1 MKQTS
6 IHFEPCKIQVSELH
20 NKRLKILD
28 YVRETLSKNNEWW
41 SSIPSLA
48 DGVKQIRKI
57 VKDKTGRK
65 MQAKAVP
72 YHEAVVVIDER
83 TTMDDLHRLADA
95 YKTRYGITCVQIAIH
110 RDEGRWTD
118 GDGTSTGTDINDPNA
133 AAAGEIWQPNLHAH
147 MVFDWYNHKTG
158 KSIKTTKQDARDMQ
172 TICAEVLG
180 MERGVSSDKQ
190 HMDAQRYKAH
200 AQAAEV
206 ETLRSQIKQ
215 LSTAK
220 AAREETVKT
229 IQEVGSGVREVVGGV
244 VEGLGDM
251 FTGKAKKLQ
260 AELTK
265 QAEKAAAREKQMA
278 DLEKDYKK
286 ARSNEDALRK
296 KADRLQD
303 TLDDRTWKLTDTENA
318 LSSIRK
324 NLLNVVNTY
333 IDLPNSANHKINFAN
348 WWNGCMDIAEGKT
361 IDRDEIHYDNHTLA
375 MRNGP
380 VRLRWRKTIEARLS
394 ETWLSLKD
402 WCVKALTSPWCKV
415 DGIDNAPA
423 QEQRRGRHI

>member
-20 NKRLKILD
+20 NKRVKKLD
-28 YVRETLSKNNEWW
+28 YVREALSKDNEWW
-41 SSIPSLA
+41 SSISSLA
-48 DGVKQIRKI
+48 DGAKEIRKI
-57 VKDKTGRK
+57 VKEKTGRK

-158 KSIKTTKQDARDMQ
+158 KSIKTTKQDTRDMQ

-190 HMDAQRYKAH
+190 HMDARRYKAH

-244 VEGLGDM
+244 VEGVGNM
-251 FTGKAKKLQ
+251 ITGRAKKLQ

-265 QAEKAAAREKQMA
+265 QAEKAAAREKQIS
-278 DLEKDYKK
+278 DLEKDYKR
-286 ARSNEDALRK
+286 ARSNENALRD
-296 KADRLQD
+296 KADKLQE
-303 TLDDRTWKLTDTENA
+303 TLDNITWKLTDTENA
-318 LSSIRK
+318 LSSSRR
-324 NLLNVVNTY
+324 NLWKVLNTY
-333 IDLPNSANHKINFAN
+333 FDLTNSAAKINFAN
-348 WWNGCMDIAEGKT
+348 WWNGCMDMAEGKT
-361 IDRDEIHYDNHTLA
+361 IDRDEVAYNGHSLA
-375 MRNGP
+375 MRNGS
-380 VRLRWRKTIEARLS
+380 VRLRWRETIEARLS
-394 ETWLSLKD
+394 ETWLSIKD
-402 WCVKALTSPWCKV
+402 WCARALTSPWCKV
-415 DGIDNAPA
+415 DGIDNASDRD
-423 QEQRRGRHI
+423 QRRGRHI

>member
-20 NKRLKILD
+20 NKRLKKLD
-28 YVRETLSKNNEWW
+28 YVREALSKNNEWW
-41 SSIPSLA
+41 SSISSLA
-48 DGVKQIRKI
+48 DGAKEIRKI
-57 VKDKTGRK
+57 VKEKTGRK

-118 GDGTSTGTDINDPNA
+118 GDGTSTGADINDPNA

-215 LSTAK
+215 LSTTK

-244 VEGLGDM
+244 VEGIGDM
-251 FTGKAKKLQ
+251 VTGRAKKLQ

-265 QAEKAAAREKQMA
+265 QAEKATAREKQMA
-278 DLEKDYKK
+278 ELTKK
-286 ARSNEDALRK
+286 YRIARSNEDALRK
-296 KADRLQD
+296 KADKLKE
-303 TLDDRTWKLTDTENA
+303 TLDDITWQLTDTENA
-318 LSSIRK
+318 LSGIRR
-324 NLLNVVNTY
+324 NLWKVMNTY
-333 IDLPNSANHKINFAN
+333 FDLKNSAKIDFAN
-348 WWNGCMDIAEGKT
+348 WWKGCMDMAEGKT
-361 IDRDEIHYDNHTLA
+361 IDRDEVAYNGHSLA
-375 MRNGP
+375 MRNGS
-380 VRLRWRKTIEARLS
+380 VRLRWRETIEARLS
-394 ETWLSLKD
+394 ETWLSIKD
-402 WCVKALTSPWCKV
+402 WCARALTSPWCKV
-415 DGIDNAPA
+415 DGIDNASDRD
-423 QEQRRGRHI
+423 QRRGRHI

>member
-6 IHFEPCKIQVSELH
+6 IHIEPCKIQVSELH
-20 NKRLKILD
+20 NKRLKKLD
-28 YVRETLSKNNEWW
+28 YVREALSKNNEWW
-41 SSIPSLA
+41 SSISSLA
-48 DGVKQIRKI
+48 DGAKEIRKI
-57 VKDKTGRK
+57 VKEKTGRK

-118 GDGTSTGTDINDPNA
+118 GDGTSTGTDIDDPNA

-147 MVFDWYNHKTG
+147 MVFDWYNHRSG

-190 HMDAQRYKAH
+190 HMDARRYKAH

-206 ETLRSQIKQ
+206 ESLRGQIKQ
-215 LSTAK
+215 LSS
-220 AAREETVKT
+220 ARTVKEETVKT

-260 AELTK
+260 AEVTK
-265 QAEKAAAREKQMA
+265 QAEKAAAREEQMS
-278 DLEKDYKK
+278 DLEKDYKI
-286 ARSNEDALRK
+286 ALSNEKALRD

-303 TLDDRTWKLTDTENA
+303 TLDNITWKLTDTENA
-318 LSSIRK
+318 LSSSRR
-324 NLLNVVNTY
+324 NLWKVLNTY
-333 IDLPNSANHKINFAN
+333 FDLTNSAAKINFAN
-348 WWNGCMDIAEGKT
+348 WWNGCMDMAEGKT
-361 IDRDEIHYDNHTLA
+361 IDREEVAYNGHSLT
-375 MRNGP
+375 MRDGP
-380 VRLRWRKTIEARLS
+380 VKLRWRETIEARLS
-394 ETWLSLKD
+394 EAWISLKD
-402 WCVKALTSPWCKV
+402 WCEKALTSPWCKV
-415 DGIDNAPA
+415 DGIDNAPE
-423 QEQRRGRHI
+423 QGQRRGRHI

>member
-20 NKRLKILD
+20 NRRLKKLD
-28 YVRETLSKNNEWW
+28 YVREALSKNNEWW
-41 SSIPSLA
+41 SSISSLA
-48 DGVKQIRKI
+48 DGAKELRKI

-95 YKTRYGITCVQIAIH
+95 YKTRFGINCVQIAIH

-133 AAAGEIWQPNLHAH
+133 AAAGEIWVPNLHAH
-147 MVFDWYNHKTG
+147 MVFDWYNHRTG

-215 LSTAK
+215 LSTTK
-220 AAREETVKT
+220 AAKEETVKT

-244 VEGLGDM
+244 VEGIGDM
-251 FTGKAKKLQ
+251 VTGRAKKLQ

-265 QAEKAAAREKQMA
+265 QAEKAAAREKQIS
-278 DLEKDYKK
+278 DLEKDYKI
-286 ARSNEDALRK
+286 ALSNEKCLRNE
-296 KADRLQD
+296 ADKLQEK
-303 TLDDRTWKLTDTENA
+303 LDDRTWKLSDTENA
-318 LSSIRK
+318 LNNIRK
-324 NLLNVVNTY
+324 NIMNVIYTY
-333 IDLPNSANHKINFAN
+333 FHLIDSSIKFGN
-348 WWNGCMDIAEGKT
+348 WSNGCIDMAEGKT
-361 IDRDEIHYDNHTLA
+361 IDRDEITYDNHTLA

-380 VRLRWRKTIEARLS
+380 VRLRWRETIEARLS

-402 WCVKALTSPWCKV
+402 WCGKALTSPWCKV
-415 DGIDNAPA
+415 DGIDNAPE
-423 QEQRRGRHI
+423 QGQRRGRHI